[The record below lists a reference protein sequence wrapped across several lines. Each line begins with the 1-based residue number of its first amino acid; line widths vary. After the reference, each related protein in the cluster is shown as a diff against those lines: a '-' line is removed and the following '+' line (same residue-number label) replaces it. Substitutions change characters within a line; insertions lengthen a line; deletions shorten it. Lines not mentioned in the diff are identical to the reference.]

1 MPFNP
6 SGSRPLYAIMLLCSL
21 VGAGT
26 AIAVGD
32 PLKTVAFGMFVVIG
46 VCGVIIGWR

>member
-1 MPFNP
+1 MNLA
-6 SGSRPLYAIMLLCSL
+6 GTRPLFIIMLVCAL
-21 VGAGT
+21 VGTVT